1 MAIITMQITTTT
13 IASILPVG
21 SLALSQSRLI
31 ATLTCIPA
39 RNSEK
44 KNTPIF
50 CAGYHYD
57 LYDEDEEGLKFNPYT
72 STYDDGYGDLYFDD
86 VEQEVATC
94 RLGEDGQPKFNG
106 EASEIADFIYLV

>member
-1 MAIITMQITTTT
+1 M
-13 IASILPVG
+13 
-21 SLALSQSRLI
+21 LI
-31 ATLTCIPA
+31 
-39 RNSEK
+39 EV
-44 KNTPIF
+44 

-106 EASEIADFIYLV
+106 DFAKLSTAAAFKSLLLTCNPRLVS